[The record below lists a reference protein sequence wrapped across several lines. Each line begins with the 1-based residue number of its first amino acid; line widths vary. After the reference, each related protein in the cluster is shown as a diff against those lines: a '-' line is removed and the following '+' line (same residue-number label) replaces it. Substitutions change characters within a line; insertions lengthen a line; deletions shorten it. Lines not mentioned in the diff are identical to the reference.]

1 MSTITKRIKSEMNII
16 SEIVEKEHE
25 ETRKLA
31 EKNISKAIDFIK
43 IKRTTK
49 KYRRG
54 DYTNISGKD
63 LEPRIIYRNEHVK
76 INTLKEKTIKGARSF
91 IQSQSNKTPINNV
104 VIQVGSNDLDLE
116 DSIDQVILPFMEL
129 LKETKESMPPDCNI
143 FVGEILPRFYQNRT
157 ETRKFTIIRQKNL
170 TRNDFMDGIHL
181 SLEKGVPTYVRN
193 LKEILNPIL
202 GISSGNN
209 QQRRE
214 RVQYNRGY
222 NQQYGIQ
229 NRHQSYSNGHQY
241 TNYIDN
247 QYQNGR
253 EYPSYQNDREH
264 LRHQNEKEYQR
275 YPNEREYQ
283 NRQENYRHIQMD
295 QNYPYQSDERNN
307 VNHEN
312 DNMEILMKQL
322 LRKLSFN

>member
-1 MSTITKRIKSEMNII
+1 MK
-16 SEIVEKEHE
+16 H
-25 ETRKLA
+25 
-31 EKNISKAIDFIK
+31 
-43 IKRTTK
+43 
-49 KYRRG
+49 
-54 DYTNISGKD
+54 
-63 LEPRIIYRNEHVK
+63 
-76 INTLKEKTIKGARSF
+76 
-91 IQSQSNKTPINNV
+91 
-104 VIQVGSNDLDLE
+104 
-116 DSIDQVILPFMEL
+116 
-129 LKETKESMPPDCNI
+129 ESMPPDCNI

-170 TRNDFMDGIHL
+170 TRIYFMDGIHL

-241 TNYIDN
+241 TNYNDN

-253 EYPSYQNDREH
+253 EYPSYQNEREH

-283 NRQENYRHIQMD
+283 NRHFQMD

-312 DNMEILMKQL
+312 DNMDILMKQL